1 MSAHTHFLT
10 ETLHRDA
17 RPAGPDAGTAS
28 QPRSHRSEVAAT
40 AAAARVFFLLTLER
54 GGACTHAPQDPGP
67 RDSDPRSHGAAASRV
82 RSRPRGYRAR
92 GVRAAASRPH
102 RRPAGLGPRERTWR
116 PVTLR
121 SSLTSRDLV
130 SGRRHLA
137 ELSFKL
143 ARSAGGAQLAGRPAP
158 AREGL
163 RSWEARSSEAS

>member
-17 RPAGPDAGTAS
+17 RPAGRPG
-28 QPRSHRSEVAAT
+28 RGHRTSAPLPPLRQR
-40 AAAARVFFLLTLER
+40 ARVLFLLTLER
-54 GGACTHAPQDPGP
+54 GGACTHATQDPGP
-67 RDSDPRSHGAAASRV
+67 RDSDPRTHGAAVSRV

-92 GVRAAASRPH
+92 GVRAEASRPH
-102 RRPAGLGPRERTWR
+102 HRPAGLGPRERTWR

-121 SSLTSRDLV
+121 SSLTSRGLG

-143 ARSAGGAQLAGRPAP
+143 ARSA
-158 AREGL
+158 
-163 RSWEARSSEAS
+163 